1 MSLDTVVQGH
11 RFDILENI
19 GCYPVIY
26 NTIPAYFLVFMW
38 PVLLGCVSFVYSG
51 QCALSVLR
59 ELF

>member
-51 QCALSVLR
+51 
-59 ELF
+59 